1 MKNNQFSPLT
11 EQEMM
16 EMNGG
21 GLVDTLTGLVGG
33 LPIVGPLLSPIL
45 NTVTQL
51 LASLGL
57 NLPV

>member
-1 MKNNQFSPLT
+1 MKSNQFSPLT
-11 EQEMM
+11 ENEMM
-16 EMNGG
+16 NVNGG
-21 GLVDTLTGLVGG
+21 GLVDTVGGLLGG
-33 LPIVGPLLSPIL
+33 LPIVGPLLTPIL